1 MALQEIY
8 MFAKLYFVFDKL
20 RCLTVITLLSFIV
33 VLCFV
38 QVILRYFTPAELT
51 PFAWG
56 DEIMR
61 LTSIW
66 VIFLA
71 SSCGARKGAHMTV
84 DFFIDK
90 YFSAKSK
97 FIVKKI
103 TLAIVL
109 IILGAIIYYGTSY
122 TFFMRKSLLQNLD
135 MSMAWFYSSVPIGI
149 GCLFF
154 EYLLLFLG
162 IDPKKP

>member
-1 MALQEIY
+1 
-8 MFAKLYFVFDKL
+8 MFSKLYFIFDKI
-20 RCLTVITLLSFIV
+20 RTLTVISLLSLV
-33 VLCFV
+33 VLLCLV
-38 QVILRYFTPAELT
+38 QVILRYFAPFDLN

-84 DFFIDK
+84 DYFVDK
-90 YFSAKSK
+90 YCKK
-97 FIVKKI
+97 GLRFIVKK
-103 TLAIVL
+103 LSLLLVL
-109 IILGAIIYYGTSY
+109 IILGAIVYYGSTY
-122 TFFMRKSLLQNLD
+122 TYAMRKSMLQNVS
-135 MSMAWFYSSVPIGI
+135 MSMAWFYSAIPIGM

-154 EYLLLFLG
+154 EYFLMFIG
-162 IDPKKP
+162 VDPERRTHD